1 MSHSVTVFPDSSHR
15 FLGKTMKEQHSIVT
29 EILPILI
36 PDNEYELGARLKQR
50 IQAVF
55 SSRNLPEFDPKKE
68 GYPKFSVYLERLHTD
83 VVRVV
88 RIPGQSDV
96 HVYKKAHSF
105 LSATNSAPAPASAIN
120 KQNVVIRSDIWQAF
134 LNPDVSRKRFF
145 NKELKNIT
153 HYIPSQDSSEEI
165 AVGANPELFVE
176 ITPIPGSE
184 QLGWMREFLAGSPIN
199 EAEKQVIAS
208 QIGERYSSALNATFI
223 HSLGPQGTLWRKY
236 RIPRIINHIESWAE
250 QNKVPFSE
258 LCVSPVSY
266 PSQLKVGANQSVPY
280 GDLDTTEAF
289 SSKQLA
295 HKLIDLMTEVDVAQ
309 MVLPTIMNA
318 LLFKSRQ

>member
-1 MSHSVTVFPDSSHR
+1 
-15 FLGKTMKEQHSIVT
+15 MKEQHSIVT

-83 VVRVV
+83 IVRVV

-96 HVYKKAHSF
+96 HVYKKAHSS
-105 LSATNSAPAPASAIN
+105 LPVTNSAPTSALN
-120 KQNVVIRSDIWQAF
+120 RQNVVIRSDVWQAF

-153 HYIPSQDSSEEI
+153 HFIPSQDSSEEI
-165 AVGANPELFVE
+165 AVGAHPELFVE

-184 QLGWMREFLAGSPIN
+184 QLGWMREFLANSPIN
-199 EAEKQVIAS
+199 EAEKQVISS
-208 QIGERYSSALNATFI
+208 QIGEKYSSALNATFI
-223 HSLGPQGTLWRKY
+223 NSLGSQGTLWRNH
-236 RIPRIINHIESWAE
+236 RIPRIISHIGTWAE
-250 QNKVPFSE
+250 QNKVPFGE
-258 LCVSPVSY
+258 LCISPVSY
-266 PSQLKVGANQSVPY
+266 PSQLKVGANQSAPY
-280 GDLDTTEAF
+280 GDLETTEAL

-295 HKLIDLMTEVDVAQ
+295 HKLLDLMTEVDVAQ
-309 MVLPTIMNA
+309 MILPTIMNA
-318 LLFKSRQ
+318 LLFKYRQ

>member
-15 FLGKTMKEQHSIVT
+15 SIGKTMKEQHSIVT

-96 HVYKKAHSF
+96 HVYKKAHSS
-105 LSATNSAPAPASAIN
+105 LSVTNSAPKSDLN
-120 KQNVVIRSDIWQAF
+120 RQSVVIRSDIWQAF

-153 HYIPSQDSSEEI
+153 HYIPSQNSSEEI
-165 AVGANPELFVE
+165 AVGAHPESFVE

-184 QLGWMREFLAGSPIN
+184 QLGWMREFLANSPIN
-199 EAEKQVIAS
+199 EAERQVIAS

-223 HSLGPQGTLWRKY
+223 NSLGSQGTLWRKY
-236 RIPRIINHIESWAE
+236 RIPRIINHIETWAE
-250 QNKVPFSE
+250 QNKVPFGE

-266 PSQLKVGANQSVPY
+266 PSQLKVAANQSAPY
-280 GDLDTTEAF
+280 GDSETTNAL

-309 MVLPTIMNA
+309 MVLPTIMNT